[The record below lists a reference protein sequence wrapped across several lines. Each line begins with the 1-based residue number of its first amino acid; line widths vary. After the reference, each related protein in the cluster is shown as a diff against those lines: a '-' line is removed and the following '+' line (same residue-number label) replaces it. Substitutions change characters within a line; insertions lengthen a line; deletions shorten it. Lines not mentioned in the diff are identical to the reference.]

1 MSDAKL
7 HDIGFDEYQKLPN
20 LNFSTAKHIKKCP
33 RVMRT
38 IQTCDSTP
46 TPAMELGTAVH
57 TAILEP
63 RRFKKEYKQAPEG
76 VRRGSKAWQEIRE
89 KYPKASILRHTEY
102 LEVTRMRDS
111 LATNTEAMGLLDGGY
126 TEASMTWTDS
136 YTGLDLK
143 CRIDKCIM
151 TEDDAIIIDIKTTT
165 DASPRAMGNRMV
177 TSPYHYLLQMAWYQ
191 RGFEEVFTVKPR
203 AIIIAIEKTMG
214 YPTAMYDINPVD
226 LDMAGAEVSEL
237 LDMITKSYESGGEGH
252 YERRFLD
259 LPKWY
264 YTTDTEEEST
274 I

>member
-7 HDIGFDEYQKLPN
+7 HDIGFDEYKELPH

-33 RVMRT
+33 RVMRAT
-38 IQTCDSTP
+38 QGCDSTP

-63 RRFKKEYKQAPEG
+63 KRFRKEYKQAPEG

-89 KYPKASILRHTEY
+89 KYPKASILRHPEY

-111 LATNTEAMGLLDGGY
+111 LATNSEAMGLLDGGY

-151 TEDDAIIIDIKTTT
+151 TDDDAIIIDI
-165 DASPRAMGNRMV
+165 
-177 TSPYHYLLQMAWYQ
+177 
-191 RGFEEVFTVKPR
+191 
-203 AIIIAIEKTMG
+203 
-214 YPTAMYDINPVD
+214 
-226 LDMAGAEVSEL
+226 
-237 LDMITKSYESGGEGH
+237 
-252 YERRFLD
+252 
-259 LPKWY
+259 
-264 YTTDTEEEST
+264 
-274 I
+274 